1 MSPGLVH
8 TKSQLRLRCGGR
20 LPHRKS
26 HDALRTQTYPATW
39 VVLGLVLIHG
49 WGCGQSRDSA
59 TPPPVSQAG
68 AAGTRVAAPSRG
80 VSPGEAETA
89 ATVLDGPQLFGRYC
103 AACHGE
109 NGDGNGLAARF
120 LYPKPRNF
128 REGQFRLVTTTNRV
142 PSDED
147 LMRVVVRGMPGS
159 AMFPLGHLG
168 EAERKELVTHVR
180 RLVRG
185 GLEDRL
191 RREAKEFGEEVV
203 PEELAKTLDSRMRPG
218 SVLEIPR
225 DLPAPASESVARG
238 RELYLKQCATCHG
251 NSGKGDGVQE
261 QHDESGVPIR
271 PRDFTRGVFKGGR
284 EREQLYARIL
294 LGVPG
299 TPMPAS
305 PNFKPAEVGDL
316 INYIQS
322 LSDASTPARVEHHRA
337 AHRHASQDNPAR
349 GDSRRAMGHSDIKP
363 DRRQP
368 ALVARFRGP

>member
-8 TKSQLRLRCGGR
+8 TKSQLGFGCGGR
-20 LPHRKS
+20 LSHRKS
-26 HDALRTQTYPATW
+26 RDALRTQTYPATW

-59 TPPPVSQAG
+59 TPPPASQAG
-68 AAGTRVAAPSRG
+68 APGARVAAPAKG
-80 VSPGEAETA
+80 ISPARAETA
-89 ATVLDGPQLFGRYC
+89 APVLNGPQLFGQYC

-203 PEELAKTLDSRMRPG
+203 PEELAKTLDS
-218 SVLEIPR
+218 
-225 DLPAPASESVARG
+225 
-238 RELYLKQCATCHG
+238 
-251 NSGKGDGVQE
+251 
-261 QHDESGVPIR
+261 
-271 PRDFTRGVFKGGR
+271 
-284 EREQLYARIL
+284 
-294 LGVPG
+294 
-299 TPMPAS
+299 
-305 PNFKPAEVGDL
+305 
-316 INYIQS
+316 
-322 LSDASTPARVEHHRA
+322 
-337 AHRHASQDNPAR
+337 
-349 GDSRRAMGHSDIKP
+349 
-363 DRRQP
+363 
-368 ALVARFRGP
+368 